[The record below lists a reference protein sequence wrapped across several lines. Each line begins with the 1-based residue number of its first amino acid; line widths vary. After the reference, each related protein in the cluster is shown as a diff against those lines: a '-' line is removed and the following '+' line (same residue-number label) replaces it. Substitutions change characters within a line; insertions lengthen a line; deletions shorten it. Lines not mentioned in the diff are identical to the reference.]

1 MAATVKKPAADAE
14 QAQPQAEQNDDP
26 DCHIGSIQLDEE
38 TCTFY
43 RHAIEVLDGSGVPYL
58 VGGAFALE
66 RYTGI
71 SRYTKDFDVFVRPA
85 DVETALKA
93 FEQAGYT
100 TEMSF
105 PHWLGKAYCGDMFV
119 DLIFSSGN
127 GLAEVDDLWFANARE
142 ADVLGRPVKV
152 VPAEEV
158 IWSKTFVMERERY
171 DGADVAHMIR
181 ATAPEL
187 DWRRL
192 IGRYGRNWRVLFS
205 HLVLFGFIYPGE
217 RDLVPTWVMEHFT
230 ERLREETNSP
240 PPAEADKLCQGTL
253 ISRQQY
259 LIDVEQWGYTD
270 ARTMPMVKMTEDD
283 IEHWTESIKVDG
295 EGT

>member
-1 MAATVKKPAADAE
+1 MAATVKKPAAE
-14 QAQPQAEQNDDP
+14 QARAQTHQNDT

-38 TCTFY
+38 TCRFY
-43 RHAIEVLDGSGVPYL
+43 RHAVEVLDGSGVGYL

-85 DVETALKA
+85 DAETALKA
-93 FEQAGYT
+93 FEQAGYS
-100 TEMSF
+100 TEMMF

-119 DLIFSSGN
+119 DVIFSSGN
-127 GLAEVDDLWFANARE
+127 GVAEVDDMWFANARNAE
-142 ADVLGRPVKV
+142 VLGCPVKV
-152 VPAEEV
+152 VPPEEI
-158 IWSKTFVMERERY
+158 IWTKTFVMERERY

-181 ATAPEL
+181 AAAPEL

-205 HLVLFGFIYPGE
+205 HLVLFGFIYPAE
-217 RDLVPTWVMEHFT
+217 RGLIPSWVMEHLAA
-230 ERLREETNSP
+230 RLREETNSP

-259 LIDVEQWGYTD
+259 LIDTEQWGYTD
-270 ARTMPMVKMTEDD
+270 ARTLPMVKMTEDD

-295 EGT
+295 GK

>member
-1 MAATVKKPAADAE
+1 MAANIKRPAEE
-14 QAQPQAEQNDDP
+14 QAQTQIQQNDAN
-26 DCHIGSIQLDEE
+26 CRIGSMELDEE
-38 TCTFY
+38 TCRFY
-43 RHAIEVLDGSGVPYL
+43 HHAIEVLDGSGVPYL

-71 SRYTKDFDVFVRPA
+71 ERYTKDFDVFVRPEHA
-85 DVETALKA
+85 ETALKA
-93 FEQAGYT
+93 FEREGYE
-100 TEMSF
+100 TEMTF
-105 PHWLGKAYCGDMFV
+105 PHWLGKAHHGDMYV
-119 DLIFSSGN
+119 DVIFSSGN
-127 GLAEVDDLWFANARE
+127 GLAEVDDLWFDNARE
-142 ADVLGRPVKV
+142 AEVLGCRVMV
-152 VPAEEV
+152 VPPEEM

-181 ATAPEL
+181 ATANEL

-205 HLVLFGFIYPGE
+205 HLVLFGFVYPGE
-217 RDLVPTWVMEHFT
+217 RGLVPSWVLEHFT
-230 ERLREETNSP
+230 ERLREETHSP

-270 ARTMPMVKMTEDD
+270 ARTLPMVKMTEDD

-295 EGT
+295 EGA

>member
-1 MAATVKKPAADAE
+1 MAATANRPEQADHTDNDRDCRVGSVQLDAE
-14 QAQPQAEQNDDP
+14 
-26 DCHIGSIQLDEE
+26 
-38 TCTFY
+38 TCRFY
-43 RHAIEVLDGSGVPYL
+43 RDAIEVLDGSGAPYL

-71 SRYTKDFDVFVRPA
+71 SRFTKDFDVFVRPA
-85 DVETALKA
+85 HVEAALRA
-93 FEQAGYT
+93 FEQAGYKT
-100 TEMSF
+100 DMAF
-105 PHWLGKAYCGDMFV
+105 PHWLAKAYCGDLFV
-119 DLIFSSGN
+119 DVIFSSGN

-142 ADVLGRPVKV
+142 AEVLGRPVKV
-152 VPAEEV
+152 VPPEEI

-171 DGADVAHMIR
+171 DGADVAHMVR
-181 ATAPEL
+181 ATAHDL

-192 IGRYGRNWRVLFS
+192 IGRYGRNWRVLFA

-217 RDLVPTWVMEHFT
+217 RDVVPSWVMEHFT

-240 PPAEADKLCQGTL
+240 PPAEAAKLCQGTL

-270 ARTMPMVKMTEDD
+270 ARTLPMVKMTEED
-283 IEHWTESIKVDG
+283 IEHWTESIKIDG
-295 EGT
+295 EGK

>member
-1 MAATVKKPAADAE
+1 MAATVKKPAAE
-14 QAQPQAEQNDDP
+14 QARAQTQQNDT

-38 TCTFY
+38 TCRFY
-43 RHAIEVLDGSGVPYL
+43 RHAVEVLDGSGVEYL

-85 DVETALKA
+85 DAETALKA
-93 FEQAGYT
+93 FERAGYT
-100 TEMSF
+100 TEMTF
-105 PHWLGKAYCGDMFV
+105 PHWLGKAHYGDMFV
-119 DLIFSSGN
+119 DVIFSSGN
-127 GLAEVDDLWFANARE
+127 GVAEVDDMWFANARNAE
-142 ADVLGRPVKV
+142 VLGCPVKV
-152 VPAEEV
+152 VPPEEI
-158 IWSKTFVMERERY
+158 IWAKTFVMERERY

-181 ATAPEL
+181 AAAPEL
-187 DWRRL
+187 EWRRL

-205 HLVLFGFIYPGE
+205 HLVLFGFIYPAEHG
-217 RDLVPTWVMEHFT
+217 LIPSWVMEHFT
-230 ERLREETNSP
+230 ARLREETNSL

-270 ARTMPMVKMTEDD
+270 ARTLPMVKMTEDD

-295 EGT
+295 EGE